1 MYEEMLDDYYYETAH
16 EVMWTENEMP
26 REDGYGEIPTIGELK
41 GMMGEIE
48 KW

>member
-1 MYEEMLDDYYYETAH
+1 MCEEMLDDYYFETSYETLWA
-16 EVMWTENEMP
+16 EDEMP